1 MEEKKSLQ
9 QIILEARKAG
19 EVIVMGIEGP
29 MFKLL
34 DDFVR
39 QPVDGLLYDL
49 NRLEEVTLTFID
61 DPKWVN
67 DFAVAL
73 VIRKLKADIDK
84 LEAENQRLRELC
96 NDVALGHR
104 NPYDSNYNECDKEPC
119 AWCEEF
125 EALGGG

>member
-1 MEEKKSLQ
+1 METSEEKKSLK
-9 QIILEARKAG
+9 QIILDKRKEG
-19 EVIVMGIEGP
+19 EVVVMGIEGP
-29 MFKLL
+29 MSKPL

-73 VIRKLKADIDK
+73 VIRKLKDENERLQKEIEGWIIAMRMIAEGDDRGAAVAHSALQDI
-84 LEAENQRLRELC
+84 
-96 NDVALGHR
+96 
-104 NPYDSNYNECDKEPC
+104 
-119 AWCEEF
+119 
-125 EALGGG
+125 